1 MDKTM
6 MNGRDHTGHG
16 WLVEFRQQM
25 TDAGI
30 SQTQLAAQLGMN
42 RSYINRLLNGHA
54 ALTEEMQRRL
64 GHALHGLTNR
74 DSMFILV
81 DYVRVRFNTRDV
93 QYVFEKLFPLKLD
106 LFSYSLKAFYGAVSK
121 IKLEK

>member
-30 SQTQLAAQLGMN
+30 SQTQLAAQLGMTRYVN
-42 RSYINRLLNGHA
+42 RRNATTPRPRAPWPDQS
-54 ALTEEMQRRL
+54 
-64 GHALHGLTNR
+64 
-74 DSMFILV
+74 
-81 DYVRVRFNTRDV
+81 
-93 QYVFEKLFPLKLD
+93 
-106 LFSYSLKAFYGAVSK
+106 
-121 IKLEK
+121 